1 MKCSLLLLPL
11 SFLLSG
17 CGRAYNLMGKVILFD
32 VSPSAIAEVDHNL
45 IPRISTPINNANVTL
60 FHELRGQVPK
70 RNSIWKKS
78 VKTDQAGY
86 FILSN
91 YAIPGTKNLVGL
103 EVTADGYDTAFT
115 TYVDHIDPDEQYFLV
130 TLRKKI

>member
-1 MKCSLLLLPL
+1 
-11 SFLLSG
+11 
-17 CGRAYNLMGKVILFD
+17 MGKVILFD